1 MEINR
6 NAEIAAGNNVFRHEI
21 ILILQNAIS
30 IKEYRFARNLASHW
44 LKKYPGDLQVDLL
57 HAQALLQDGREDLG
71 IPILKRVSNTDPEF
85 LPAQRL
91 LALAGNK
98 TQYSTSKA
106 VWGNIKGLGGKGIGG
121 KDIPSWSQS
130 IAKARKAIQNKEEE
144 LAEDLINQ
152 ALSEDP
158 DSPLPAIMHLNQVSK
173 TYDWQTLKVLSEKY
187 HNRWADCLQIS
198 LYLADSLMNLGQE
211 EKAVD
216 LLHLTATLD
225 IAAQVPQRL
234 WGKEFPYKNM
244 WQSNFHITL
253 PIPFPANVIAALG
266 WNQLAVGEPI
276 INSKEIPSAKEP
288 LEAKDLAGNLD
299 AVKDE
304 FARIALKLRKPELGR
319 DEARFPIFVV
329 LTTREGLEKQY
340 GAKNLPLIDQ
350 AMKSVVR
357 SSDKLH
363 RWDSQLIYVDDED
376 TVKRYGI
383 PPASANEPW
392 SIKNFLSDL
401 DESYRKTGEMIGAL
415 LIVGGPKVVPF
426 HRLPNPIDDI
436 DAEVLSDNPYATADE
451 NYFIPTWPIGRL
463 PGSNTTDPR
472 PLIKQLNEIVKRRN
486 VSYKKTPFL
495 ERLLDKIFG
504 KKRKTDSFGY
514 SAQIWRRASNS
525 VFRPIGKPERIKISP
540 PTLAVEFDKKP
551 LKPVQLAYYNLH
563 GLEDAPEWYGQ
574 RDPVETK
581 SGEDYP
587 VALRPQD
594 IVNSGRAPQIVFS
607 EACYGANIISKSVED
622 AISLKFLDSGTQ
634 TVVGST
640 CTSYGSVTTPLI
652 AADLLG
658 KLFWN
663 YLQAGY
669 PTGLSLQRAKIELAK
684 QMHKRQ
690 GYLDGEDQ
698 KTLISFVLYGDP
710 LAQPQLDGPN
720 PKSGLRPDIANPHV
734 NIVCAK
740 SSVVE
745 ESVQTLPPAMMKQV
759 KSVVREYL
767 PGMAGADYQISQEHN
782 ESECEGHN
790 CPTKHL
796 GSKNIP
802 GTYPNRSVITL
813 KKSITT
819 NKNNHSQIARITMN
833 KEGEIV
839 KLAVSR

>member
-1 MEINR
+1 MDIKR
-6 NAEIAAGNNVFRHEI
+6 NAEIAAGKQVFRHEL
-21 ILILQNAIS
+21 ILILQSAIS
-30 IKEYRFARNLASHW
+30 VKEYRFARNLASQW
-44 LKKYPGDLQVDLL
+44 LAKYPGDLRVELL

-71 IPILKRVSNTDPEF
+71 VPILKRVSNTDPEY

-91 LALAGNK
+91 LALASAK
-98 TQYSTSKA
+98 MPYTTSKTI
-106 VWGNIKGLGGKGIGG
+106 WGNVQVLGGKGVLE
-121 KDIPSWSQS
+121 KDIPAWSHS
-130 IAKARKAIQNKEEE
+130 IAEAKEALKNKDEGS
-144 LAEDLINQ
+144 ADVLINQ
-152 ALSEDP
+152 ALSEGQ
-158 DSPLPAIMHLNQVSK
+158 DSPLPAIMHLNQVRKSF
-173 TYDWQTLKVLSEKY
+173 DWQTLKVLAEKY
-187 HNRWADCLQIS
+187 HLRWSDCLQIS
-198 LYLADSLMNLGQE
+198 LHLSDSLMNMGEE
-211 EKAVD
+211 EKAVN
-216 LLHLTATLD
+216 LLHQAASVD
-225 IAAQVPQRL
+225 VAAQVPHRL
-234 WGKEFPYKNM
+234 WGKEFPYKGM
-244 WQSNFHITL
+244 WPNNFKINL
-253 PIPFPANVIAALG
+253 PIALPANIIAVLG
-266 WNQLAVGEPI
+266 WNQLPEGDPI
-276 INSKEIPSAKEP
+276 PIEKGNHSINETLDS
-288 LEAKDLAGNLD
+288 KDLASNLD

-304 FARIALKLRKPELGR
+304 FTRIALKLKKPELGR

-329 LTTREGLEKQY
+329 LTTRAGLEKQY
-340 GAKNLPLIDQ
+340 GKQNLPLIES
-350 AMKSVVR
+350 AMKKVVA

-363 RWDSQLIYVDDED
+363 RWDSQLIYVDDKEN
-376 TVKRYGI
+376 VKRYGI
-383 PPASANEPW
+383 QPASANDPW

-436 DAEVLSDNPYATADE
+436 DTEVLSDNPYATADE

-463 PGSNTTDPR
+463 PGSNSGDPK
-472 PLIKQLNEIVKRRN
+472 PLLKQLFEIVKRRN
-486 VSYKKTPFL
+486 VSYKKTPFF
-495 ERLLDKIFG
+495 ERLLDKLFG
-504 KKRKTDSFGY
+504 RKRLTDSFGY

-525 VFRPIGKPERIKISP
+525 VFRPIGKPDRIKISP
-540 PTLAVEFDKKP
+540 PTLAEEFSKKP

-563 GLEDAPEWYGQ
+563 GLEDSPEWYGQ
-574 RDPVETK
+574 RDPVESK

-587 VALRPQD
+587 IALRPQD

-622 AISLKFLDSGTQ
+622 AIALKFLDSGSQ
-634 TVVGST
+634 AVVGST
-640 CTSYGSVTTPLI
+640 CTSYGSVSTPLI

-740 SSVVE
+740 TSNVE
-745 ESVQTLPPAMMKQV
+745 KSPQTLPPVMMKQV

-767 PGMAGADYQISQEHN
+767 PGMAGADYKLSQEHTN
-782 ESECEGHN
+782 CEGHN
-790 CPTKHL
+790 CPTKHF
-796 GSKNIP
+796 GTKNIP
-802 GTYPNRSVITL
+802 GTHPNRSVITL
-813 KKSITT
+813 KKSITAGDNT
-819 NKNNHSQIARITMN
+819 HSQIARITMN
-833 KEGEIV
+833 KEGQIV